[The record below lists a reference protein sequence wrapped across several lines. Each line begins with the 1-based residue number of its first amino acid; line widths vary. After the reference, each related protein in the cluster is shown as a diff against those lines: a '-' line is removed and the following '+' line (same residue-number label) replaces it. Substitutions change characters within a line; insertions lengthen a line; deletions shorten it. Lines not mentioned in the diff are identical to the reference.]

1 MDSVFVDMI
10 QASYDHICTSFFCPH
25 TLSDILVPTVI
36 KSSTNIANV
45 SSFDLVNIKLIAAFF
60 PLDVFSDS
68 FILFAY
74 RSSDTA
80 ISNAWHKYEGQKLRI
95 RKTPAYF
102 CKGIV
107 RFISC

>member
-1 MDSVFVDMI
+1 MTTFAHHFSAPYPVG
-10 QASYDHICTSFFCPH
+10 YPCT
-25 TLSDILVPTVI
+25 DRYQ
-36 KSSTNIANV
+36 
-45 SSFDLVNIKLIAAFF
+45 KLDKAFF